1 MSKLN
6 TSILTILAL
15 SGLMFV
21 SAVEAGGMGMG
32 NQNGPQSA
40 YGPGPGYGMGNPSNR
55 GYGPGPG
62 YGYGPGGDDSGP
74 GFGMGNRP

>member
-15 SGLMFV
+15 SGVMFV

-40 YGPGPGYGMGNPSNR
+40 YDSASAQIAQCGGGN
-55 GYGPGPG
+55 
-62 YGYGPGGDDSGP
+62 GDC
-74 GFGMGNRP
+74 